1 MRYSVR
7 VVQWCR
13 VRGGQYSGT
22 GAYCGWCAGS
32 GTSVSGSVVHRCSV
46 GSTIV
51 PGLGSGGI
59 QHLGSGGAQRMCTA
73 GTSLG
78 GVQGLSAWLGSG
90 EAVGGHPVEGAA
102 VGYQCGWCSSGE
114 YQQWAVLQCAGTSV
128 GCSSG
133 EHRYLREAPRI
144 RNLVRPNSA
153 NPYLAQTLSGTL
165 HSRMRLIGR
174 Q

>member
-51 PGLGSGGI
+51 PGLASGGI

-114 YQQWAVLQCAGTSV
+114 Y
-128 GCSSG
+128 
-133 EHRYLREAPRI
+133 RYLREAPRI